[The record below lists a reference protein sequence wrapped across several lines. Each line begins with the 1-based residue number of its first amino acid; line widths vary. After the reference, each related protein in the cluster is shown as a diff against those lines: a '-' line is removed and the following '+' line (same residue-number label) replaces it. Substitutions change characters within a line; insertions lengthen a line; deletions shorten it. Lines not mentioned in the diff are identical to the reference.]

1 MEQLL
6 PSMQMVYGLH
16 DQRLL
21 HIVVTSRGQ
30 VDVLAIPV
38 LLFME
43 NFLDKKLDC
52 MAEIFLA
59 RTILF
64 GGNHHGINRFWIELI
79 EDLLPGS
86 FVMTYEH
93 VLKL

>member
-21 HIVVTSRGQ
+21 HVVVTSRGQ

-43 NFLDKKLDC
+43 NFLDKSSIAWQK
-52 MAEIFLA
+52 F
-59 RTILF
+59 
-64 GGNHHGINRFWIELI
+64 
-79 EDLLPGS
+79 S
-86 FVMTYEH
+86 
-93 VLKL
+93 